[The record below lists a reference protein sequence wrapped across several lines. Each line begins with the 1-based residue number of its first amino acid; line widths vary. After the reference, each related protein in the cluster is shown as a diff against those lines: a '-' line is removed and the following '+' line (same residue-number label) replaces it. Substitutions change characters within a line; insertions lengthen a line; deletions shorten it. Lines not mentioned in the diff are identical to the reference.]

1 MQNNDIIYCRASSDE
16 ELNQILKLQ
25 KQNLPRTLSVSEKEN
40 EGFVTVDHKFEILK
54 QMNDYTPHVIA
65 KQGEKVVGYALC
77 MHPKFADG
85 IEILKP
91 MFKQIDKVFSKP
103 ETYIVMGQVC
113 VDKTYR
119 KMGIFRGLY
128 NFMKQELKENFNY
141 IITEVDAK
149 NTRSLNAHL
158 AIGFTIIKEFYT
170 DETDWIIISLNC
182 NSPHT

>member
-40 EGFVTVDHKFEILK
+40 EGFVTVDHTFDILK
-54 QMNDYTPHVIA
+54 QMNGYCPHVIA

-77 MHPKFADG
+77 MHPRFADE

-91 MFKQIDKVFSKP
+91 MFKQIDKVLP
-103 ETYIVMGQVC
+103 NHEIYIVMGQVC
-113 VDKTYR
+113 VDKSYR

-158 AIGFTIIKEFYT
+158 AIGFIIIKEFYA

-182 NSPHT
+182 NTPNT